1 MCISSP
7 IVHLLELMDFS
18 VCSFVLSYILLKLI
32 YIRITQLTLRR
43 LAYPIEQLVDA
54 RTFECHEI
62 VQQELSAAVQNEAW
76 PKVQDETSNVVSKNC
91 CEDL

>member
-1 MCISSP
+1 
-7 IVHLLELMDFS
+7 MDFS
-18 VCSFVLSYILLKLI
+18 VSSFVLSYILLKLI
-32 YIRITQLTLRR
+32 YIWITLTLRR

-76 PKVQDETSNVVSKNC
+76 PKVQDETSNVVSKSC
-91 CEDL
+91 GEDLWSNTLAN